1 MKRPFLSLMFAAVL
15 AFSTVLGV
23 VSPTSAAHV
32 QPVAT
37 MQNDAAAD
45 VQATGWVTDDD
56 TTSLD
61 TAAAAGSGERWIE
74 VNLAQR
80 RLYAHQGSAIVLS
93 SLVSIGKPSTP
104 TVRGT
109 FRIYTKLRSTRMR
122 GPGYN
127 LPNVPNTMY
136 FYRGYAI
143 HGAYWVRA
151 FGTRVSHG
159 CVNVNLRDAAWLF
172 KWASVGTRVVIH

>member
-1 MKRPFLSLMFAAVL
+1 MKRPLLNLMFAAAL
-15 AFSTVLGV
+15 ALSTVLGV
-23 VSPTSAAHV
+23 VTPTSAAHV

-37 MQNDAAAD
+37 ISEAATPAQD
-45 VQATGWVTDDD
+45 TEPATDDGAKY
-56 TTSLD
+56 LD
-61 TAAAAGSGERWIE
+61 PAASASSGERWIE
-74 VNLAQR
+74 VDLAKR
-80 RLYAHQGSAIVLS
+80 HLYAHEGSTIVLD
-93 SLVSIGKPSTP
+93 SLVSIGKPNTP

-109 FRIYTKLRSTRMR
+109 FRIYVKLRSTRMR

-143 HGAYWVRA
+143 HGAYWVRT

-159 CVNVNLRDAAWLF
+159 CVNVNLKDAAWLF
-172 KWASVGTRVVIH
+172 NWASVGTRVVIH

>member
-1 MKRPFLSLMFAAVL
+1 MNRHLNMLLVVLLAVSAL
-15 AFSTVLGV
+15 LGV
-23 VSPTSAAHV
+23 VSPVSADSV
-32 QPVAT
+32 QPT
-37 MQNDAAAD
+37 PT
-45 VQATGWVTDDD
+45 VQAEGIAPTQNTESVPGNG
-56 TTSLD
+56 SLSTD
-61 TAAAAGSGERWIE
+61 TATAASSGERWIE
-74 VNLAQR
+74 VNLTQR
-80 RLYAHQGSAIVLS
+80 RLYAHEGDKVVFS

-127 LPNVPNTMY
+127 LPNVPHTMY

-143 HGAYWVRA
+143 HGAYWVKT

-159 CVNVNLRDAAWLF
+159 CVNVNLKDAAWLF
-172 KWASVGTRVVIH
+172 DWASVGTKVVVHN

>member
-1 MKRPFLSLMFAAVL
+1 MNRPLVNLMFAAVL
-15 AFSTVLGV
+15 ALSTVIGV
-23 VSPTSAAHV
+23 VSPASAAHV
-32 QPVAT
+32 QPVAPVT
-37 MQNDAAAD
+37 ETATNAQDTGWAADDDNTSLDAAA
-45 VQATGWVTDDD
+45 
-56 TTSLD
+56 
-61 TAAAAGSGERWIE
+61 AASSGERWIE

-80 RLYAHQGSAIVLS
+80 RLYARVGNRIVFS

-109 FRIYTKLRSTRMR
+109 FRIYAKLRYTRMT

-127 LPNVPNTMY
+127 LPNVPYTMY

-143 HGAYWVRA
+143 HGAYWVRT

-159 CVNVNLRDAAWLF
+159 CVNMNLADAARLYN
-172 KWASVGTRVVIH
+172 WASVGTRVVIR

>member
-1 MKRPFLSLMFAAVL
+1 MKRPFLNLMFAAAL

-23 VSPTSAAHV
+23 VSPASAAHV

-37 MQNDAAAD
+37 INGAATDTQDTGWATDDDITPQDAAAS
-45 VQATGWVTDDD
+45 A
-56 TTSLD
+56 S
-61 TAAAAGSGERWIE
+61 SGERWIE

-80 RLYAHQGSAIVLS
+80 RLYAHEGNRIVLS

-109 FRIYTKLRSTRMR
+109 FRVYTKLRYTRMR

-127 LPNVPNTMY
+127 LPNVPHTMY

-143 HGAYWVRA
+143 HGAYWVRT

-159 CVNVNLRDAAWLF
+159 CVNMNLKDAAWLF
-172 KWASVGTRVVIH
+172 NWASVGTRIVIH